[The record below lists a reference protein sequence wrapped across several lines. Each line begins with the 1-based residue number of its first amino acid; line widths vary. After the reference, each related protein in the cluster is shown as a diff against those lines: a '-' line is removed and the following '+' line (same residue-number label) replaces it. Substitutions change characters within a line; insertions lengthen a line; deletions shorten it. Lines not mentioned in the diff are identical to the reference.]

1 MECQPT
7 AIDGLYIIQPRIFED
22 SRGYFFESFSQKE
35 FNRVLGPHLT
45 EEIRFVQDNESMSS
59 YALHGCIPNSAKTSA
74 KPCFNLQPA
83 IQN

>member
-59 YALHGCIPNSAKTSA
+59 YGVMRGLH
-74 KPCFNLQPA
+74 F
-83 IQN
+83 